1 MRYNRL
7 RTSGDADVHL
17 LYDTPL
23 TTQRRH
29 VSLTLVIHI
38 ALRAL
43 ARHTLRSVLSMLG
56 ISIGVGAFICSV
68 AVGQG
73 AARQIEE
80 QIRSLGENF
89 IWIEAGNRNVN
100 GVRTGTH
107 GTQSLTVRDMYAIQQ
122 QIPLVAQ
129 ISPNV
134 DLRTQVIFRDQNWST
149 QIRGVAPAFVAV
161 RGWRLAR
168 GTFFTDDD
176 VTSVRKVCVLG
187 QTVVANLF
195 GTADPIGQTIRV
207 QQLPCQVLGVMAVKG
222 QSALGQDQDDVVL
235 MPYTVVQR
243 QLKGITWLD
252 DILCSAVS
260 AEVIPLAERQIA
272 ALLRERHHVGRGQ
285 EDDFN
290 LRHPTEIAQARVAS
304 QRTMTLLLASVA
316 AVALV
321 VGGIGIMNIM
331 LVSVTERTRE
341 IGVRLAVGARQ
352 RDIRAQFLVEAMI
365 MALLGGGAGMGL
377 GLLGA
382 YGIAAVAAW
391 PTLIRADTLAVA
403 IGFAGAVGI
412 VFGFYPAWMASRLDP
427 IEALRR

>member
-1 MRYNRL
+1 M
-7 RTSGDADVHL
+7 
-17 LYDTPL
+17 P
-23 TTQRRH
+23 
-29 VSLTLVIHI
+29 LTLVIRI

-43 ARHTLRSVLSMLG
+43 ARNLLRSGLSMLG

-107 GTQSLTVRDMYAIQQ
+107 GTQSLTLRDLYAIEQ
-122 QIPLVAQ
+122 QIPLLAQ
-129 ISPNV
+129 VSPNV
-134 DLRTQVIFRDQNWST
+134 DLRVQVVFRNQNWATQV
-149 QIRGVAPAFVAV
+149 RGVTPAYVAV

-168 GTFFTDDD
+168 GTFFTEDD
-176 VTSVRKVCVLG
+176 VAAIRRMCVLG
-187 QTVVANLF
+187 QTVVTTLF
-195 GTADPIGQTIRV
+195 GAADPVGQTIRV
-207 QQLPCQVLGVMAVKG
+207 QQIPCQVLGVLAVKG
-222 QSALGQDQDDVVL
+222 QSPIGQDQDDVVL
-235 MPYTVVQR
+235 MPYTVVQK

-260 AEVIPLAERQIA
+260 VEAIPLAEAQIM
-272 ALLRERHHVGRGQ
+272 ALLRERHHVRKGQ

-290 LRHPTEIAQARVAS
+290 LRHPTEIAQTRVAS

-352 RDIRAQFLVEAMI
+352 RDIRAQFLVEAVTV
-365 MALLGGGAGMGL
+365 ALFGGGL
-377 GLLGA
+377 GLGLGLVGA
-382 YGIAAVAAW
+382 YSIAAVAAW
-391 PTLIRADTLAVA
+391 PTLIRADTLVVAV
-403 IGFAGAVGI
+403 GFAGVVGI
-412 VFGFYPAWMASRLDP
+412 VFGVYPARQAARLDP
-427 IEALRR
+427 IEALRY

>member
-1 MRYNRL
+1 MPLLLVL
-7 RTSGDADVHL
+7 R
-17 LYDTPL
+17 
-23 TTQRRH
+23 
-29 VSLTLVIHI
+29 I

-43 ARHTLRSVLSMLG
+43 ARHTLRTVLSMLG
-56 ISIGVGAFICSV
+56 ISIGVGAFLCSV

-73 AARQIEE
+73 AAWQIEA

-107 GTQSLTVRDMYAIQQ
+107 GTQSLTLRDMVAIQQ
-122 QIPLVAQ
+122 QLPLLAQ
-129 ISPNV
+129 VSPNV
-134 DLRTQVIFRDQNWST
+134 DLHTQVIVRDQNWHT

-161 RGWRLAR
+161 RGWPLAR

-176 VTSVRKVCVLG
+176 VTALRKVCVLG

-195 GTADPIGQTIRV
+195 GAADPVGQSIRV
-207 QQLPCQVLGVMAVKG
+207 QQTPCQVLGVLAVKG
-222 QSALGQDQDDVVL
+222 QSPIGQDQDDVVL
-235 MPYTVVQR
+235 MPYTVVQK
-243 QLKGITWLD
+243 QLKGITWVD

-260 AEVIPLAERQIA
+260 AEAIPLAERQII
-272 ALLRERHHVGRGQ
+272 ALLRERHHIGRGQ
-285 EDDFN
+285 EDDVN
-290 LRHPTEIAQARVAS
+290 LRHPTEIAQTRVAA
-304 QRTMTLLLASVA
+304 QRTMTLLLAGVA

-352 RDIRAQFLVEAMI
+352 RDIRAQFLVEALLV
-365 MALLGGGAGMGL
+365 ALLGGGWGVGL

-391 PTLIRADTLAVA
+391 PTLVRAETLAVA
-403 IGFAGAVGI
+403 LGCAGAVGL
-412 VFGFYPAWMASRLDP
+412 VFGVYPAWLAARLDP

>member
-1 MRYNRL
+1 MPLLLVL
-7 RTSGDADVHL
+7 R
-17 LYDTPL
+17 
-23 TTQRRH
+23 
-29 VSLTLVIHI
+29 I

-43 ARHTLRSVLSMLG
+43 ARHTLRTVLSMLG
-56 ISIGVGAFICSV
+56 ISIGVGAFLCSV

-73 AARQIEE
+73 AAWQIEA
-80 QIRSLGENF
+80 QMRSLGENF

-107 GTQSLTVRDMYAIQQ
+107 GTQSLTLRDMVAIQQ
-122 QIPLVAQ
+122 QIPLLAQ
-129 ISPNV
+129 VSPNV
-134 DLRTQVIFRDQNWST
+134 DLHTQVIVRDQNWNT

-161 RGWRLAR
+161 RGWPLAR

-176 VTSVRKVCVLG
+176 VTALRKVCVLG

-195 GTADPIGQTIRV
+195 GAADPVGQSIRV
-207 QQLPCQVLGVMAVKG
+207 QQTPCQVLGVLAVKG
-222 QSALGQDQDDVVL
+222 QSPIGQDQEDVVL
-235 MPYTVVQR
+235 MPYTVVQK
-243 QLKGITWLD
+243 QLKGIPWVD

-260 AEVIPLAERQIA
+260 AEAIPLAERQIT
-272 ALLRERHHVGRGQ
+272 ALLRERHHIGRGQ
-285 EDDFN
+285 EDDVN
-290 LRHPTEIAQARVAS
+290 LRHPTEIAQTRVAA
-304 QRTMTLLLASVA
+304 QRTMTLLLAGVA

-352 RDIRAQFLVEAMI
+352 RDIRAQFLVEALLV
-365 MALLGGGAGMGL
+365 ALLGGGWGVGL

-382 YGIAAVAAW
+382 YGIAAVA
-391 PTLIRADTLAVA
+391 L
-403 IGFAGAVGI
+403 
-412 VFGFYPAWMASRLDP
+412 VFGVYPAWLAARLDP

>member
-1 MRYNRL
+1 M
-7 RTSGDADVHL
+7 
-17 LYDTPL
+17 P
-23 TTQRRH
+23 
-29 VSLTLVIHI
+29 LTLVIRI

-43 ARHTLRSVLSMLG
+43 RRNTLRSVLSMLG

-73 AARQIEE
+73 ASQQIEE
-80 QIRSLGENF
+80 QIQSLGENF
-89 IWIEAGNRNVN
+89 IWIEAGNRNVK

-107 GTQSLTVRDMYAIQQ
+107 GTQSLTLRDLDAIQH
-122 QIPLVAQ
+122 QIPLLAQ
-129 ISPNV
+129 LSPNV
-134 DLRTQVIFRDQNWST
+134 DLRVQVIFRDQNWAT
-149 QIRGVAPAFVAV
+149 QVRGVTPAFLAV
-161 RGWRLAR
+161 RGWHLAQ
-168 GTFFTDDD
+168 GTFFTADD
-176 VTSVRKVCVLG
+176 VTAIRRVCVLG

-195 GTADPIGQTIRV
+195 GTADPVGQTIRV
-207 QQLPCQVLGVMAVKG
+207 QQLPCRVLGVLAVKG
-222 QSALGQDQDDVVL
+222 QSAIGQDQDDVVL
-235 MPYTVVQR
+235 MPYTVVQK

-260 AEVIPLAERQIA
+260 AEAIPLAEHQIT
-272 ALLRERHHVGRGQ
+272 ALLRERHHIGRGQ

-290 LRHPTEIAQARVAS
+290 LRHPTEIAQAQVAS

-352 RDIRAQFLVEAMI
+352 RDIRAQFLAEAI
-365 MALLGGGAGMGL
+365 TIALLGGGWGMAL
-377 GLLGA
+377 GLVSA

-391 PTLIRADTLAVA
+391 RTLIRAETLMVAV
-403 IGFAGAVGI
+403 GFATVVGI
-412 VFGFYPAWMASRLDP
+412 VFGFYPARQAARLDP

>member
-1 MRYNRL
+1 M
-7 RTSGDADVHL
+7 
-17 LYDTPL
+17 PF
-23 TTQRRH
+23 
-29 VSLTLVIHI
+29 TLVLRI

-43 ARHTLRSVLSMLG
+43 RRNTLRTVLSMLG

-73 AARQIEE
+73 ASQQIEE

-107 GTQSLTVRDMYAIQQ
+107 GTQSLTVRDAYALQA
-122 QIPLVAQ
+122 QIPALAQ
-129 ISPNV
+129 MSPNV
-134 DLRTQVIFRDQNWST
+134 DMRVQVVYRDQNWAT
-149 QIRGVAPAFVAV
+149 QVRGVTPAYVVV

-168 GTFFTDDD
+168 GTFFADDD
-176 VTSVRKVCVLG
+176 VTSARKVCVLG

-195 GTADPIGQTIRV
+195 GAADPVGQTIRV
-207 QQLPCQVLGVMAVKG
+207 QQIPCQVVGVMAVKG
-222 QSALGQDQDDVVL
+222 QSPIGQDQDDVLL
-235 MPYTVVQR
+235 MPYTTVQKK
-243 QLKGITWLD
+243 LKGISWLD

-260 AEVIPLAERQIA
+260 AEAIPMAEAAIT
-272 ALLRERHHVGRGQ
+272 ALLRERHQMRPGQ
-285 EDDFN
+285 ADDFN
-290 LRHPTEIAQARVAS
+290 LRHPTEIAQAQVAS

-321 VGGIGIMNIM
+321 VDGIGIMNVM

-352 RDIRAQFLVEAMI
+352 RDIRAQFLVEAVT
-365 MALLGGGAGMGL
+365 MALLGGGCGIGL
-377 GLLGA
+377 GLGSA

-391 PTLIRADTLAVA
+391 RTLIRAETLVVAV
-403 IGFAGAVGI
+403 GFAVAVGI
-412 VFGFYPAWMASRLDP
+412 VFGFYPARQAARLDP

>member
-1 MRYNRL
+1 M
-7 RTSGDADVHL
+7 
-17 LYDTPL
+17 P
-23 TTQRRH
+23 
-29 VSLTLVIHI
+29 LTLVIRI

-43 ARHTLRSVLSMLG
+43 RRNTLRSVLSMLG
-56 ISIGVGAFICSV
+56 ISIGVGAFLCSV

-73 AARQIEE
+73 ASHQIEE

-107 GTQSLTVRDMYAIQQ
+107 GTQSLTLRDMVAIQA
-122 QIPLVAQ
+122 QIPLLAQ
-129 ISPNV
+129 VSPNV
-134 DLRTQVIFRDQNWST
+134 DMRVQVVFRDQNWAT
-149 QIRGVAPAFVAV
+149 QVRGVTPAFVAV

-168 GTFFTDDD
+168 GTFFTEDD
-176 VTSVRKVCVLG
+176 VAAIRRVCVLG

-195 GTADPIGQTIRV
+195 GTTDPVGQTIRV
-207 QQLPCQVLGVMAVKG
+207 QQFPCQVLGVLGVKG
-222 QSALGQDQDDVVL
+222 QSAIGQDQDDVIL
-235 MPYTVVQR
+235 TPYTVVQK

-260 AEVIPLAERQIA
+260 AEAIPLAEAQIT
-272 ALLRERHHVGRGQ
+272 ALLRERHQVRPGQ
-285 EDDFN
+285 ADDFN
-290 LRHPTEIAQARVAS
+290 LRHPAEIAQTRVAA

-352 RDIRAQFLVEAMI
+352 RDIRAQFLVEAVTLT
-365 MALLGGGAGMGL
+365 LLGGGGGLGL

-382 YGIAAVAAW
+382 YSIALVAAW
-391 PTLIRADTLAVA
+391 PTLLRADACVLAV
-403 IGFAGAVGI
+403 GFAGAVGLL
-412 VFGFYPAWMASRLDP
+412 FGVYPARRAACLDP
-427 IEALRR
+427 IEALRH

>member
-1 MRYNRL
+1 MPLRL
-7 RTSGDADVHL
+7 VLR
-17 LYDTPL
+17 
-23 TTQRRH
+23 
-29 VSLTLVIHI
+29 I

-43 ARHTLRSVLSMLG
+43 ARNTLRSVLSMLG
-56 ISIGVGAFICSV
+56 ISIGVAAFICSV

-73 AARQIEE
+73 ASHQIEE

-107 GTQSLTVRDMYAIQQ
+107 GTQSLTLRDMDAIQQ
-122 QIPLVAQ
+122 QVPLLAHV
-129 ISPNV
+129 SPNV
-134 DLRTQVIFRDQNWST
+134 DLRVQVIFRDQNWAT
-149 QIRGVAPAFVAV
+149 QVRGVTPAFMTV
-161 RGWRLAR
+161 RGWRLAQ
-168 GTFFTDDD
+168 GTFFTEDD
-176 VTSVRKVCVLG
+176 VAAIRRVCVLG

-195 GTADPIGQTIRV
+195 GTTDPVGQTIRV
-207 QQLPCQVLGVMAVKG
+207 QQIPCRVLGVLAVKG
-222 QSALGQDQDDVVL
+222 QSAVGQDQDDVVL
-235 MPYTVVQR
+235 LPYTVVQK

-260 AEVIPLAERQIA
+260 AEAIPLAERQIA

-290 LRHPTEIAQARVAS
+290 LRHPTEIAQTRVAS

-316 AVALV
+316 TVALV

-352 RDIRAQFLVEAMI
+352 RDIRAQFLVEAI
-365 MALLGGGAGMGL
+365 TMALLGGAAGTGF

-391 PTLIRADTLAVA
+391 PTLIRADMLAVA

>member
-1 MRYNRL
+1 M
-7 RTSGDADVHL
+7 HL
-17 LYDTPL
+17 LHDAFL
-23 TTQRRH
+23 TTQRYPMP
-29 VSLTLVIHI
+29 LALVIRI

-89 IWIEAGNRNVN
+89 IWIEAGNRNVS

-107 GTQSLTVRDMYAIQQ
+107 GTQSLTLRDLYAIQQ
-122 QIPLVAQ
+122 QIPLLARL
-129 ISPNV
+129 SPNV
-134 DLRTQVIFRDQNWST
+134 DLRVQVIVRDQNWAT
-149 QIRGVAPAFVAV
+149 QVRGVTPAFVAV
-161 RGWRLAR
+161 RGWRVDR

-176 VTSVRKVCVLG
+176 VASVRKVCVLG

-195 GTADPIGQTIRV
+195 GAADPVGQTIRV

-222 QSALGQDQDDVVL
+222 QSAIGQDQDDVVL
-235 MPYTVVQR
+235 MPYTVVQK
-243 QLKGITWLD
+243 QLKGIAWLD

-260 AEVIPLAERQIA
+260 AEAIPLAEREIT
-272 ALLRERHHVGRGQ
+272 ALLRERHHIGRGQ

-290 LRHPTEIAQARVAS
+290 LRHPAEIAQTRVAA

-341 IGVRLAVGARQ
+341 IGVRLAVGAHQ
-352 RDIRAQFLVEAMI
+352 RDIRAQFLVEAI
-365 MALLGGGAGMGL
+365 AVALLGGGAGIGL
-377 GLLGA
+377 GLLGTSS
-382 YGIAAVAAW
+382 IAAVATW
-391 PTLIRADTLAVA
+391 PTLIRADTLVIAV
-403 IGFAGAVGI
+403 GFAGAVGI

>member
-1 MRYNRL
+1 M
-7 RTSGDADVHL
+7 
-17 LYDTPL
+17 P
-23 TTQRRH
+23 
-29 VSLTLVIHI
+29 LTLVIRI

-43 ARHTLRSVLSMLG
+43 ARNLLRSGLSMLG

-107 GTQSLTVRDMYAIQQ
+107 GTQSLTLRDMYAIQQ
-122 QIPLVAQ
+122 QIPLLAQ
-129 ISPNV
+129 VSPNV
-134 DLRTQVIFRDQNWST
+134 DLRVQVVFRNQNWGTQV
-149 QIRGVAPAFVAV
+149 RGVTPAYVAV

-168 GTFFTDDD
+168 GTFFTEDD
-176 VTSVRKVCVLG
+176 VTAIRRVCVLG

-195 GTADPIGQTIRV
+195 GAADPVGQTIRV
-207 QQLPCQVLGVMAVKG
+207 QQIPCQVLGVLAVKG
-222 QSALGQDQDDVVL
+222 QSPIGQDQDDVVL
-235 MPYTVVQR
+235 LPYTVVQK

-260 AEVIPLAERQIA
+260 AEAIPLAEAQIT
-272 ALLRERHHVGRGQ
+272 ALLRERHHVRTGQ

-290 LRHPTEIAQARVAS
+290 LRHPAEIAQTRVAA

-352 RDIRAQFLVEAMI
+352 RDIRAQFLVEAVTV
-365 MALLGGGAGMGL
+365 ALLGGGLGL
-377 GLLGA
+377 GLGLVGA
-382 YGIAAVAAW
+382 YSIAAVATW
-391 PTLIRADTLAVA
+391 QTLIRAETLVVA
-403 IGFAGAVGI
+403 ISFAGVVGI
-412 VFGFYPAWMASRLDP
+412 VFGSYPAWQAARLDP

>member
-1 MRYNRL
+1 M
-7 RTSGDADVHL
+7 
-17 LYDTPL
+17 P
-23 TTQRRH
+23 
-29 VSLTLVIHI
+29 LTLVIRI

-43 ARHTLRSVLSMLG
+43 RRNTLRSVLSMLG
-56 ISIGVGAFICSV
+56 ISIGVGAFLCSV

-73 AARQIEE
+73 ASQQIED

-89 IWIEAGNRNVN
+89 IWIEAGTRNVN

-107 GTQSLTVRDMYAIQQ
+107 GTQSLTLRDMVAIQA
-122 QIPLVAQ
+122 QIPLLAQ
-129 ISPNV
+129 VSPNV
-134 DLRTQVIFRDQNWST
+134 DMRVQVVFRDQNWAT
-149 QIRGVAPAFVAV
+149 QVRGVTPAFVAV

-168 GTFFTDDD
+168 GTFFTEDD
-176 VTSVRKVCVLG
+176 VAAIRRVCVLG

-195 GTADPIGQTIRV
+195 GTTDPVGQTIRV
-207 QQLPCQVLGVMAVKG
+207 QQFPCRVLGVLAVKG
-222 QSALGQDQDDVVL
+222 QSAIGQDQDDVIL
-235 MPYTVVQR
+235 LPYTVVQK

-260 AEVIPLAERQIA
+260 AEAIPLAEAQIT
-272 ALLRERHHVGRGQ
+272 ALLRERHHMRPGQ

-290 LRHPTEIAQARVAS
+290 LRHPAEIAQTRVAA
-304 QRTMTLLLASVA
+304 QHTMTLLLASVA

-352 RDIRAQFLVEAMI
+352 RDIRAQFLVEAVTLT
-365 MALLGGGAGMGL
+365 LLGGGGGLGL

-382 YGIAAVAAW
+382 YSIALVAAW
-391 PTLIRADTLAVA
+391 PTLLRADACVLAV
-403 IGFAGAVGI
+403 GFAGAVGLL
-412 VFGFYPAWMASRLDP
+412 FGVYPARRAARLDP
-427 IEALRR
+427 IEALRH

>member
-1 MRYNRL
+1 M
-7 RTSGDADVHL
+7 
-17 LYDTPL
+17 
-23 TTQRRH
+23 TQRH
-29 VSLTLVIHI
+29 PMPLTLVIRI

-43 ARHTLRSVLSMLG
+43 GRNLLRSGL
-56 ISIGVGAFICSV
+56 SIGVGAFVCSV

-107 GTQSLTVRDMYAIQQ
+107 GTQSLTLRDMVAIQA
-122 QIPLVAQ
+122 QIPLLAQ
-129 ISPNV
+129 VSPNV
-134 DLRTQVIFRDQNWST
+134 DMRVQVVFRDQNWAT
-149 QIRGVAPAFVAV
+149 QVRGVTPAFVAV

-168 GTFFTDDD
+168 GTFFTEDD
-176 VTSVRKVCVLG
+176 VAAIRRVCVLG

-195 GTADPIGQTIRV
+195 GTTDPVGQTLRV
-207 QQLPCQVLGVMAVKG
+207 QQVPCRVLGVLAVKG
-222 QSALGQDQDDVVL
+222 QSAIGQDQDDVVL
-235 MPYTVVQR
+235 LPYTVVQK

-260 AEVIPLAERQIA
+260 AEAIPLAEAQIT
-272 ALLRERHHVGRGQ
+272 ALLRERHHVRKGQ

-290 LRHPTEIAQARVAS
+290 LRHPTEIAQTRVES

-321 VGGIGIMNIM
+321 VDGIGIMNIM

-352 RDIRAQFLVEAMI
+352 RDIRAQFLVEAVLMT
-365 MALLGGGAGMGL
+365 LFGGSGGLGL

-382 YGIAAVAAW
+382 YSIALVAAW
-391 PTLIRADTLAVA
+391 PTLLRADACVLAV
-403 IGFAGAVGI
+403 GCAGAVGLL
-412 VFGFYPAWMASRLDP
+412 FGVYPARRAARLDP
-427 IEALRR
+427 IEALRH